1 MNHSYSKGTERTE
14 GTEGESRH
22 NRFVKKMYVKLKKE
36 HPTDTVPQ
44 IMEKVCDKMN
54 KLSQSLSSATPSATS
69 SATSL
74 NTRSRL

>member
-1 MNHSYSKGTERTE
+1 MNHSYSKGTGRTERTG
-14 GTEGESRH
+14 GTEGESIH

-44 IMEKVCDKMN
+44 IMERVCDKMN
-54 KLSQSLSSATPSATS
+54 KLSQSLSSDTS

>member
-14 GTEGESRH
+14 GTEGTEGELRH

-36 HPTDTVPQ
+36 NPTDTVPQ
-44 IMEKVCDKMN
+44 IMERVCDKLN
-54 KLSQSLSSATPSATS
+54 KLSQSLSSATS